1 MPKNGTEF
9 SRYATTFHEIIDGK
23 KSKIAMFTKN
33 LLKMGLVSDDKDTI
47 NDIFPT
53 LENDVGKS
61 FIEEPKAGLLRKYY
75 NGTND
80 LTNLLP
86 QLETEFDSEFI
97 ARYSEELQD
106 YDDSKLIE
114 FANSYQL
121 IVDEDDIDYVTE
133 AIAELYVSIIKNV
146 SNKKREKT
154 SNLEVNPKSDK
165 DIIVLSYTFTEPE
178 KQALVRLCELL
189 QPALRRVKNQTD
201 TIDKKRYELSKLT
214 DTEEDKAWEPHL
226 ESEIASY
233 IRNYDKDF
241 SKIEELCSEL
251 VELLEPKQGMNED
264 FPILISFANN
274 IGNDEYRITCSDKF
288 KYNPFKLMISD
299 FNDCIE
305 RTLRFIDKL

>member
-9 SRYATTFHEIIDGK
+9 SRYATTFHEIIDGNK
-23 KSKIAMFTKN
+23 TAMAIFTKD
-33 LLKMGLVSDDKDTI
+33 LLKMGLALEDKDTI
-47 NDIFPT
+47 NVIFST
-53 LENDVGKS
+53 LTNEKDES
-61 FIEEPKAGLLRKYY
+61 FIDPSKYSQLSKYY
-75 NGTND
+75 HGKND
-80 LTNLLP
+80 LTKLLY

-178 KQALVRLCELL
+178 KQALVRLCELI

-201 TIDKKRYELSKLT
+201 TICNKQHELRKLT
-214 DTEEDKAWEPHL
+214 DSEKDEVWKPHL
-226 ESEIASY
+226 KSDIASSIKRY
-233 IRNYDKDF
+233 NNYF
-241 SKIEELCSEL
+241 SKVEELCTDL
-251 VELLEPKQGMNED
+251 VELLRPKLAMNEC
-264 FPILISFANN
+264 FPALLSFASN
-274 IGNDEYRITCSDKF
+274 ISNDEYKITCTDEF
-288 KYNPFKLMISD
+288 KYKPFMLMISD
-299 FNDCIE
+299 FNNCID
-305 RTLRFIDKL
+305 RILRVIDKL

>member
-9 SRYATTFHEIIDGK
+9 SRYATTFHEIIDGNK
-23 KSKIAMFTKN
+23 TAMAIFTKD
-33 LLKMGLVSDDKDTI
+33 LLKMGLTLEDKDTI
-47 NDIFPT
+47 DDIFPT
-53 LENDVGKS
+53 LTNDKNES
-61 FIEEPKAGLLRKYY
+61 FIDTSKYSQLSKYY
-75 NGTND
+75 HGTND
-80 LTNLLP
+80 LTKLLP
-86 QLETEFDSEFI
+86 QLETEFDSEFQE
-97 ARYSEELQD
+97 RYCEELHD

-114 FANSYQL
+114 FAYRYQL
-121 IVDEDDIDYVTE
+121 SVNEDDIDNVTE
-133 AIAELYVSIIKNV
+133 AIAELYASILKNV
-146 SNKKREKT
+146 STKKRSKPIFSEG
-154 SNLEVNPKSDK
+154 NLKLDK
-165 DIIVLSYTFTEPE
+165 NSIVLSYTFTEPE
-178 KQALVRLCELL
+178 KQALVRLCELI

>member
-33 LLKMGLVSDDKDTI
+33 LLKMGLVPDDKDTI
-47 NDIFPT
+47 NDLFPT

-274 IGNDEYRITCSDKF
+274 IGNDEYRITCSYKF

>member
-1 MPKNGTEF
+1 MTKNGTEF

-33 LLKMGLVSDDKDTI
+33 LLKMGLVPDDKDTI

-53 LENDVGKS
+53 LTNDMGKS
-61 FIEEPKAGLLRKYY
+61 FIEESKAGLLRKYY
-75 NGTND
+75 NGKNG

-146 SNKKREKT
+146 STKKRSKT
-154 SNLEVNPKSDK
+154 IISECNHKSNNDSL
-165 DIIVLSYTFTEPE
+165 VLSYTFTEPE
-178 KQALVRLCELL
+178 KQALVRLCELIQL
-189 QPALRRVKNQTD
+189 ALRRIKSQTD
-201 TIDKKRYELSKLT
+201 KICNKQHELKNLTDSKDDVVWKPHLELEIASCIKRYE
-214 DTEEDKAWEPHL
+214 
-226 ESEIASY
+226 
-233 IRNYDKDF
+233 KDF
-241 SKIEELCSEL
+241 SKTEALCAELAEF
-251 VELLEPKQGMNED
+251 LEPKQGMNED
-264 FPILISFANN
+264 FPILISFANK
-274 IGNDEYRITCSDKF
+274 IGNDEYRITCSDEF
-288 KYNPFKLMISD
+288 KYNPFKLMVSN

-305 RTLRFIDKL
+305 RTLRAIDNL

>member
-1 MPKNGTEF
+1 MTKIGTEF

-33 LLKMGLVSDDKDTI
+33 LLKMGLVPDDKDTI
-47 NDIFPT
+47 DDIFPT
-53 LENDVGKS
+53 LTNDMGKS

-114 FANSYQL
+114 FANNYQL

-146 SNKKREKT
+146 STKKRSKT
-154 SNLEVNPKSDK
+154 IISEGNHKSNNDSL
-165 DIIVLSYTFTEPE
+165 VLSYTFTEPE
-178 KQALVRLCELL
+178 KQALIRLCELIQL
-189 QPALRRVKNQTD
+189 ALRRIKNQTD
-201 TIDKKRYELSKLT
+201 TIDKKRHELSKLT

-264 FPILISFANN
+264 FPILISFANK
-274 IGNDEYRITCSDKF
+274 IGNEEYKITCSDKF

-299 FNDCIE
+299 FNASIE